1 MDQSQ
6 NQTHQPRNNTDQLQ
20 RLNNI
25 TLNTDMLSLRPR
37 DTTNPSDAFDG
48 VQQFIDLFSG
58 FSFTGAREVE
68 TPQPQIT
75 QFSTQLI
82 SEEKRYK
89 DASIVF

>member
-6 NQTHQPRNNTDQLQ
+6 NQSQPRNNTDQLQ

-25 TLNTDMLSLRPR
+25 ALNTDMLPSRPR
-37 DTTNPSDAFDG
+37 DTTNPSDALDG
-48 VQQFIDLFSG
+48 VQQFIDLFRG

-68 TPQPQIT
+68 SPQPQII

-82 SEEKRYK
+82 S
-89 DASIVF
+89 